1 MTPYRAEFFDR
12 QLNYKLFSLIERP
25 EIKMDYLTLDKT
37 ALTVPGVAEIN
48 RGWYCRI
55 LSGSDEVYQGFVSSV
70 TQAKNYTA
78 VALSPMP
85 ALFDTQVYKDRTT
98 YSKANLEGWIVG
110 ILTENFAIHN
120 GVDGVVENIQAFSA
134 TALTSTNGVALG
146 LEDNIH
152 DFWRDIAKKAI
163 ENGKIVIECVFDPQ
177 NKAVSASVKS
187 YANINEITLE
197 ADLPNVI
204 EQNFTLNN
212 RGSSPNK
219 CLIINQDNE
228 AERSIIISDD
238 YELPTVMSVEKVY
251 VENGQTFSSSASE
264 RAAEIFKS
272 SEFDNLIELQFRQDD
287 LIVPQI
293 KIGQPCRIIKGEK
306 IFHTVLTGM
315 ALKGG
320 TKTLI
325 FGGIRVDLTK
335 ILKLKGAI

>member
-70 TQAKNYTA
+70 TQAKNNTA

-251 VENGQTFSSSASE
+251 VENGQTFSSAASE